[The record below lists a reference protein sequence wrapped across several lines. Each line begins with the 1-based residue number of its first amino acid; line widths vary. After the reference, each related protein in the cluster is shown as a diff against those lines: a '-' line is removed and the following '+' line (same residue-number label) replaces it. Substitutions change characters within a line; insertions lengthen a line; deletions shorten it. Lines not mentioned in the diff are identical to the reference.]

1 MYKSLIVWE
10 YYRQILLNKKINYF
24 QKERITMKI
33 QTNSAVTDFIE
44 KDKFE
49 LESYLEYLFS
59 LVSEK

>member
-1 MYKSLIVWE
+1 
-10 YYRQILLNKKINYF
+10 
-24 QKERITMKI
+24 MKI

-59 LVSEK
+59 IVSEK

>member
-10 YYRQILLNKKINYF
+10 YYRQILLNKKINF